1 MDLGV
6 DMSQHDMF
14 EHDELD
20 ASILDHATELPED
33 SAAWPAILLELYGVL
48 NNELKKS
55 NIEQDGLAL
64 KMVLSIGNYMGGMQV
79 YLPRGDKLQQ
89 QLRDM
94 EIYEQFNGRNIA
106 QLTKR
111 YHLTNKRIYEII
123 ARMRRV
129 ELQRRQFSLFD

>member
-1 MDLGV
+1 
-6 DMSQHDMF
+6 MSQHDMF

-20 ASILDHATELPED
+20 ASILEHVTELPED
-33 SAAWPAILLELYGVL
+33 SAAWPAILLELHGVL
-48 NNELKKS
+48 NNELKK
-55 NIEQDGLAL
+55 NKIEQDGLAL